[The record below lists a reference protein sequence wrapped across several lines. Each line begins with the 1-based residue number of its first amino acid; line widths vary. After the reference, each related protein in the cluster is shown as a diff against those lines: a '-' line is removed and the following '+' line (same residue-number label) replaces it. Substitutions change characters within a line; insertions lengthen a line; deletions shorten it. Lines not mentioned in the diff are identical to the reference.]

1 MILNTQT
8 SSYQLLQKEI
18 RTMIDINEI
27 KINRRGKDRDK
38 TALNAQYFIKKQS
51 SQYLECKVINLSRTG
66 AAVSVPVSETLK
78 RGTIMFVDIYIPKT
92 LMHVSVQG
100 EIKRVKN
107 GDHECIAGIK
117 FTELLDRYMFEQLTK

>member
-18 RTMIDINEI
+18 RTMIDINEST
-27 KINRRGKDRDK
+27 INRRGKDRDK
-38 TALNAQYFIKKQS
+38 TTLNAQYFIKKQS
-51 SQYLECKVINLSRTG
+51 SQYLECKIINLSRTG
-66 AAVSVPVSETLK
+66 AAVNVPVSETLK
-78 RGTIMFVDIYIPKT
+78 RGAIMFVDIYIPKT